1 MITFTRQ
8 PDGTFL
14 REGELAKGTRQVSI
28 SRDGHPG
35 LNKEYKPQEAVEI
48 IERAIASGLA
58 PAQEYRIV
66 EVTIDTA
73 EVMTAREANLVK
85 ARAAR
90 TKKRDAKCN
99 TSVTPV

>member
-1 MITFTRQ
+1 MIVFTRQ

-14 REGELAKGTRQVSI
+14 LEGELVKGTRQVSI

-35 LNKEYKPQEAVEI
+35 LNKEYKPQEAIEI
-48 IERAIASGLA
+48 IECAIASGLA

-73 EVMTAREANLVK
+73 EVMTAREANLIK

-90 TKKRDAKCN
+90 AAKKEETN
-99 TSVTPV
+99 E